1 MNASQARDH
10 VNMADDAPQRPL
22 PRAFVAAMAV
32 SAGLVCVVVWD
43 QVYWWRNLEDYR
55 FGWTVPVL
63 VAYLVHLRW
72 PRIVSLVRAL
82 EAGSC
87 PRTAG
92 WRARLLNMSFALLA
106 LWGAGWFLI
115 GAFYRANM
123 GPSCSASLA
132 LAIGA
137 GSLALT
143 MVYFSSHSPPVRTP
157 SSLISADARLKL
169 CGCLLFPLG
178 AWLLS
183 APLLGALE
191 SSLSRLLLH
200 ELMVVVRFVFNALC
214 LPIALRGNILV
225 LPGGNVGVEE
235 ACSGIRSLIG
245 CLFAGLFLSSA
256 LLELWRHKALLLAL
270 AILFALAANLLRA
283 LFLAGLAYAYG
294 ANSIAGAVHDVTGYA
309 VLAGTAALL
318 LLVTHRLAKRSESRR

>member
-1 MNASQARDH
+1 MNASQAQDH
-10 VNMADDAPQRPL
+10 VNVADGAPHRPL
-22 PRAFVAAMAV
+22 PRSFVAALAV
-32 SAGLVCVVVWD
+32 SAGLVCVVAWN
-43 QVYWWRNLEDYR
+43 QMYWWNNLADYR

-63 VAYLVHLRW
+63 VAYLVNQRW

-82 EAGSC
+82 EARSC
-87 PRTAG
+87 PRASG
-92 WRARLLNMSFALLA
+92 WRAWLLDTAFALLG
-106 LWGAGWFLI
+106 LWGAGWFLV
-115 GAFYRANM
+115 GAFYRATM
-123 GPSCSASLA
+123 GPSYSASFA

-143 MVYFSSHSPPVRTP
+143 MVYYSSPSAPVGAP
-157 SSLISADARLKL
+157 SSPITADARLKL
-169 CGCLLFPLG
+169 CGCLLFLLG

-183 APLLGALE
+183 APLLGAVE
-191 SSLSRLLLH
+191 WSLSRFLLH
-200 ELMVVVRFVFNALC
+200 QLMAGVGFVFNALC

-225 LPGGNVGVEE
+225 LPNGNVGVEE

-245 CLFAGLFLSSA
+245 CLFAGLFLSAA
-256 LLELWRHKALLLAL
+256 LLERWRHKALLLAL

-294 ANSIAGAVHDVTGYA
+294 PNSIEGAVHDITGYA

-318 LLVTHRLAKRSESRR
+318 LLVTQRLAKRSESRR